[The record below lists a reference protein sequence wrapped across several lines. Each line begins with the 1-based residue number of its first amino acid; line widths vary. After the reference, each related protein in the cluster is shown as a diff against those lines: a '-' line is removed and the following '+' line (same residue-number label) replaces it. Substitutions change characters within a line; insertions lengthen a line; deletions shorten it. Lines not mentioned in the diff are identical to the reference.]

1 MRHTTNKR
9 GFTLTEIMIVI
20 AIIVILVS
28 AVSAGIAIDLN
39 RYKNHLASL
48 TTDEGESAWEIA
60 ARSEVAGIF
69 GAAASDNA
77 IALASQSAAAE
88 SSIAAAGLAS
98 QSAAAVKASEAAVSA
113 SAAAISDAA
122 ASASAAAATTAGAS
136 SAAASVAAA
145 TTQSSSGGGSTPA
158 GWNVSGGLVATNTKG
173 ITSITQTGNSTV
185 VTIDSGNN
193 GGTVSVTFNKNSDN
207 TYTISNMSGRTDLVQ
222 NLTSQYHGGLIN
234 SNSGYALTTGQY
246 NWLRDNYGL
255 SLPSGYV
262 AADNNRLSGGVVSS
276 ANQVYYRNDTG
287 VVSLSS
293 SGSNSST
300 ITVNSNGSQGTFS
313 LTKNPN
319 GTYTLSNVSNNG
331 NVVGNYINDYW
342 KFEQGQVTSYSAS
355 ELSRLCNAY
364 GITLN

>member
-9 GFTLTEIMIVI
+9 GFTLTEIMLVI
-20 AIIVILVS
+20 AIIVILAG

-88 SSIAAAGLAS
+88 SSIAAAALAS

-113 SAAAISDAA
+113 SAAAVSDAA
-122 ASASAAAATTAGAS
+122 ASASAAAATTAGSTTA
-136 SAAASVAAA
+136 AAA
-145 TTQSSSGGGSTPA
+145 TTQSSSGGGGSTPA

-276 ANQVYYRNDTG
+276 ANQVYYKNDTG

-331 NVVGNYINDYW
+331 NVVGNYINEYW
-342 KFEQGQVTSYSAS
+342 RFEQGQVTSYSAS